1 MRFFFLN
8 ALLASLLALCLNGCG
23 WQLRGLDNSTLP
35 QTLALNTSDAY
46 APIARQLQQ
55 TLVRRGVS
63 LSASAPLQLYL
74 GEEIRDK
81 RTVAVTTL
89 GAAAQYELHLRIDY
103 AFHQSGSE
111 AKLPITLSSQRVYD
125 FVPGSN
131 LAKLQEEQTLITEM
145 RQELINR
152 ILKNIPRE
160 LMQNDSAH
168 AAP

>member
-1 MRFFFLN
+1 MRFFLSNTFIACFL
-8 ALLASLLALCLNGCG
+8 AFGLSSCG
-23 WQLRGLDNSTLP
+23 WQLRGLDNSALP
-35 QTLALNTSDAY
+35 KDLALNTSDTY
-46 APIARQLQQ
+46 APFARQFQQ
-55 TLVRRGVS
+55 TLKRRGVT
-63 LSASAPLQLYL
+63 LSASAPVQLYL

-89 GAAAQYELHLRIDY
+89 GAAAQYELHMRIDY
-103 AFHQSGSE
+103 AFNQAGSE
-111 AKLPITLSSQRVYD
+111 PKLPITISSQRVYD

-152 ILKNIPRE
+152 ILKSMPR
-160 LMQNDSAH
+160 DSAH